1 MGSKLYVGG
10 LPYAATESQLTTLF
24 AAHGTVES
32 ARVITDKF
40 TGQSRG
46 FGFVEMATQEEA
58 KAAITALNGSQMDG
72 RPLTVN
78 EAKPQEPRTGG
89 GGGGGRFGGGGRWGS
104 RRTRSLL
111 TTRRQAAD
119 TEGALQIEAPLH
131 ILPHSS
137 YPIFNIHSERLPVLS
152 RSYYQAR
159 LQIIAPTCLLAS
171 AVVSLNAIAGQM
183 DESKQMPTST

>member
-46 FGFVEMATQEEA
+46 FGFVEMATQEEG
-58 KAAITALNGSQMDG
+58 KAAITALNGTQMDG

-78 EAKPQEPRTGG
+78 EAKPQEPRTSG
-89 GGGGGRFGGGGRWGS
+89 GGGGGRGGTISAVAAGSKHIRNERGVSSEAPRLHPEDHAQIQGPGVFS
-104 RRTRSLL
+104 RRSVHRSSPFSLL
-111 TTRRQAAD
+111 PS
-119 TEGALQIEAPLH
+119 PLR
-131 ILPHSS
+131 P
-137 YPIFNIHSERLPVLS
+137 
-152 RSYYQAR
+152 A
-159 LQIIAPTCLLAS
+159 
-171 AVVSLNAIAGQM
+171 
-183 DESKQMPTST
+183 K